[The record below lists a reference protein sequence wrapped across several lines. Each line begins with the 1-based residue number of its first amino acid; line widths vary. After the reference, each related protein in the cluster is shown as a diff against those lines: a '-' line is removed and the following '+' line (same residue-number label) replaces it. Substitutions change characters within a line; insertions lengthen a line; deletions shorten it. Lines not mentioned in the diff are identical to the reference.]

1 MAKNNTILGLDL
13 GSSKICAAICQVND
27 QSELSVL
34 GLGTSV
40 TAGLSHGSIQDADE
54 LSRSIERA
62 IKRASSGLTSIPQ
75 KVMVNV
81 PLLGFRFVHN
91 VGLLISKEDTGQIS
105 QTDQTEC
112 IRRSKNIVQS
122 PEQKMLHMLPINY
135 KVDQQEVKNP
145 VGVFGKTLEVKS
157 HLILAHSETILLLS
171 KLLKRLNLHISG
183 LVYDPLSLSQ
193 LVLAEKERDQGAILV
208 DIGGAFTKICLIKEQ
223 KLYRSK
229 LIPIG
234 GDTFTKDIAVC
245 LNVSIPEAERL
256 KIIYGDV
263 CLSRINP
270 SETLD
275 ITTLSEGPKKIK
287 RILLSQILEARA
299 AELYKLIT
307 AEVENEL
314 AQRHQVVVIG
324 GGSLLKGMVE
334 YGQAEFGVSTRE
346 GLPDMLKS
354 VVESTVYSSA
364 VGLVFYGLKTGSI
377 SSPKSQQIPLL
388 ERCRSWLKA
397 RQ

>member
-1 MAKNNTILGLDL
+1 
-13 GSSKICAAICQVND
+13 
-27 QSELSVL
+27 
-34 GLGTSV
+34 
-40 TAGLSHGSIQDADE
+40 
-54 LSRSIERA
+54 
-62 IKRASSGLTSIPQ
+62 
-75 KVMVNV
+75 
-81 PLLGFRFVHN
+81 
-91 VGLLISKEDTGQIS
+91 
-105 QTDQTEC
+105 
-112 IRRSKNIVQS
+112 
-122 PEQKMLHMLPINY
+122 
-135 KVDQQEVKNP
+135 

-324 GGSLLKGMVE
+324 GGSLLK
-334 YGQAEFGVSTRE
+334 
-346 GLPDMLKS
+346 
-354 VVESTVYSSA
+354 
-364 VGLVFYGLKTGSI
+364 
-377 SSPKSQQIPLL
+377 
-388 ERCRSWLKA
+388 
-397 RQ
+397 